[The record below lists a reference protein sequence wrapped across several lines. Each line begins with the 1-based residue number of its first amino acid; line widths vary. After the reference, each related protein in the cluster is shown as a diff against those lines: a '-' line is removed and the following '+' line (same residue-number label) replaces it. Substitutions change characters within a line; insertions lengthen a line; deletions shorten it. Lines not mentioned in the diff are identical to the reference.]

1 MSAGFYLSELV
12 LATPFGIVSD
22 RVGHHRVM
30 QAGPVFGFAAAVLT
44 GLSRFLT
51 TAGATLLVPVLTV
64 TRALEGT
71 STAASVPSI
80 LGYVAAA
87 TAGNEELRGRSAALF
102 ETATLGGLG
111 AGFIVAPKL
120 FEWVGTTAF
129 FLNAVVYVVSLL
141 IFRVGVSDPRA
152 DAIHAAPQE
161 GGWRRYGKLLGN
173 ARGAAAGADL
183 DRRQRG
189 DRAVVQPVH
198 LPVRAARRPVP
209 QPAPPPRL
217 RRERDHARGDRHH
230 GSSSGPACSTGAV
243 ASRTCGAA
251 RSSSTASSAGA
262 VVVASCLVINHS
274 ADMPLVVPVAFA
286 GVAAAGLFVLAGAT
300 PAALGLLA
308 DISGRFPDDRGAIM
322 GLYSVF
328 LAMGQIV
335 GSLVGGVAATM
346 RGIDGLLVATL
357 VHAGHRPA
365 AALPAAPG
373 WSTSWEPAMPETAH
387 ARHRPSATSST
398 ARGGRATAA
407 APSRPAIRPM
417 TGMSSATS
425 PPRMRPTWRPRCA
438 PPSRRSRPGGATPA
452 PRRGELLYAL
462 RRAARAAQGAS
473 GAGHDRRDG
482 QGAAGGARRRPG
494 GDRHRLPD
502 GGGGA
507 PAVRRHGAL
516 ASCPTSGP

>member
-1 MSAGFYLSELV
+1 MSRSLAACFAGTFTLRFSTGLTGALLGFYLAHLADLGGTNIDAFVVGLMSAGFYLSELV

-51 TAGATLLVPVLTV
+51 TAGTTLLVPVLTV

-129 FLNAVVYVVSLL
+129 FLNAVRLRGL
-141 IFRVGVSDPRA
+141 AADLPCRRVRPPGGRDPRRS
-152 DAIHAAPQE
+152 P
-161 GGWRRYGKLLGN
+161 GGRLEALRQTPGQR
-173 ARGAAAGADL
+173 RGAPPGADL

-217 RRERDHARGDRHH
+217 RRDPDHARGDRHH
-230 GSSSGPACSTGAV
+230 GHLRGRPVLLGRSLQEPAAQHDHPLRRHRRRRRG
-243 ASRTCGAA
+243 RQLPRHQPQRGHGAA
-251 RSSSTASSAGA
+251 
-262 VVVASCLVINHS
+262 SCRI
-274 ADMPLVVPVAFA
+274 AFA

-357 VHAGHRPA
+357 VMLAI
-365 AALPAAPG
+365 ALLPLF
-373 WSTSWEPAMPETAH
+373 
-387 ARHRPSATSST
+387 RL
-398 ARGGRATAA
+398 
-407 APSRPAIRPM
+407 
-417 TGMSSATS
+417 
-425 PPRMRPTWRPRCA
+425 
-438 PPSRRSRPGGATPA
+438 RSL
-452 PRRGELLYAL
+452 EHLL
-462 RRAARAAQGAS
+462 
-473 GAGHDRRDG
+473 GAGD
-482 QGAAGGARRRPG
+482 A
-494 GDRHRLPD
+494 
-502 GGGGA
+502 
-507 PAVRRHGAL
+507 
-516 ASCPTSGP
+516 